1 MAERIFVFAD
11 EEELFS
17 LMKDMDCLY
26 CRNPVPA
33 SKHHLE
39 RRHLKFAIY
48 YKDADIGKFS
58 IPCYCADGGHGRS
71 HWHCPM
77 CTKTLQ
83 RTQDYRH
90 HISKHGVKMIKNKT
104 EQERHNPCRKKESKK
119 KLSRGF
125 PSYAE
130 ELCMPLDTN
139 TPKAKAQER
148 HSPCRK
154 EESKAKKA
162 RGLPS
167 YAEELCMPPHMKER
181 IFVFADEEELF
192 SLMKDM
198 DCLYCRNPV
207 PASKH
212 HLERRHLKFAIY
224 YKDADIGKFSI
235 PCYCADGGHGR
246 SHWHCPMCTKT
257 LQRTQDY
264 RHHIS
269 KHGVEMTHNPAD
281 KIHNYHKK
289 LQSDFDAQE
298 ASVILRDKD
307 VCTFEHD
314 NFGEPTAF
322 LFETLQTDNEDDTPD
337 NEDDTPDNEDDT
349 PDIEDDMP
357 DKKLTCQTCGFL
369 FTNLSNLRRH
379 ERLQHGQ
386 VQQPMFCIDA
396 KNGIYVTPKDL
407 HGPRVPIHI
416 LKSFTLQI
424 MLCELEECREFMIA
438 QAQCGNPGKE
448 CCHLERTS
456 HARKYVPPPPLC
468 LNSLEEMTNKGL
480 LSKLEKQECQEMNS
494 MACLEGV
501 DCVYPVHWGEFELL
515 DKYIYFSVY
524 TNLKD
529 TWCQFGRTRVSFDHR
544 SRKWKCLCEHT
555 KNSCI
560 HKYLSMWWMFQE
572 RPELFYNNLDTNPE
586 TADLIEEVIVELN
599 DRHQDINQYNLL
611 NRPQCT
617 AILHSLVSNHKKIK
631 YCVYHD

>member
-1 MAERIFVFAD
+1 MAEKIFVFAD

-104 EQERHNPCRKKESKK
+104 E
-119 KLSRGF
+119 
-125 PSYAE
+125 
-130 ELCMPLDTN
+130 
-139 TPKAKAQER
+139 
-148 HSPCRK
+148 
-154 EESKAKKA
+154 
-162 RGLPS
+162 
-167 YAEELCMPPHMKER
+167 R

-269 KHGVEMTHNPAD
+269 KHGVEMRHNPAD
-281 KIHNYHKK
+281 KIHNYHRK

-298 ASVILRDKD
+298 ASVILRAKD

-322 LFETLQTDNEDDTPD
+322 LFETLQTDNEDDAPDNEDDAPD
-337 NEDDTPDNEDDT
+337 NEDDTPD
-349 PDIEDDMP
+349 
-357 DKKLTCQTCGFL
+357 KKMACQTCGFL

-416 LKSFTLQI
+416 LKSFALQI

-456 HARKYVPPPPLC
+456 QARKYIPPPPLF
-468 LNSLEEMTNKGL
+468 LNSLEEMMNKGF
-480 LSKLEKQECQEMNS
+480 LSKLEKQECQQMNS
-494 MACLEGV
+494 IACLEGV
-501 DCVYPVHWGEFELL
+501 DCVYPVRWGEFELL
-515 DKYIYFSVY
+515 DKYFYFSVY

-529 TWCQFGRTRVSFDHR
+529 TWCQFGRTCVSFDTR

-560 HKYLSMWWMFQE
+560 HKYLSMWWVFQE
-572 RPELFYNNLDTNPE
+572 RPELFHNNLDTNSE
-586 TADLIEEVIVELN
+586 RADVIEEVIVEVEN
-599 DRHQDINQYNLL
+599 DI
-611 NRPQCT
+611 
-617 AILHSLVSNHKKIK
+617 
-631 YCVYHD
+631 